1 MVAKEQPSDDVLG
14 WQLGVNEKIHDR
26 LIANSIE
33 TLGKKVTR
41 VLNGISKDARA
52 RVFQRLREAPEIR
65 VEREDVC

>member
-14 WQLGVNEKIHDR
+14 WRLGVNHKIHDR

-41 VLNGISKDARA
+41 SLINRISKD
-52 RVFQRLREAPEIR
+52 V
-65 VEREDVC
+65 